1 MKAFK
6 AYDIRGV
13 YGEDFDKTAVYR
25 IGYFLPRLFG
35 ASVIA
40 VGRDARISSPEIAE
54 TLLQGITDSG
64 ADVDF
69 YDLATTPFMYWVT
82 ARQGYETSVMITA
95 SHNPKSHN
103 GLKISSKNAA
113 PVGYDTGL
121 KQLEEWVESET
132 PTPVVAKGKINDCCT
147 KLKKEYLDFQRQYV
161 GDLSNLKIVAD
172 CSNGMANL
180 FVKELLPQSTVYLAD
195 TIDGTFPCHEPN
207 PLEPANIVALQQKV
221 RETKAD
227 IGLIYDG
234 DADRVMFVDE
244 NANFVSPDLM
254 IGLLATRLLKGNS
267 HAKVLQDIRTS
278 KAVAELISELG
289 GEPCIWRV
297 GRAYAAAKLREID
310 GLFGGEL
317 AGHYYFRD
325 FYYSDSGIMASLLI
339 LSIIAEE
346 RRAGKTFSQ
355 VMSAIARYKNSG
367 EINFI
372 IDKKAEAME
381 VVKNHFCNTEKP
393 TRFLDF
399 DGYRV
404 EFARWWFNIRPSNTE
419 PYLRLILE
427 ADTDEL
433 LEQKTAE
440 IRQILAPFIADKKA

>member
-13 YGEDFDKTAVYR
+13 YGADFDRDAVYR
-25 IGYFLPRLFG
+25 IGFFLPRLFG
-35 ASVIA
+35 AGTIA
-40 VGRDARISSPEIAE
+40 VGCDARLSSPEISQ

-69 YDLATTPFMYWVT
+69 FGLSSTPFMYWVT

-95 SHNPKSHN
+95 SHNPKNHN
-103 GLKISSKNAA
+103 GLKISAKNAA
-113 PVGYDTGL
+113 PVGYDNGL
-121 KQLEEWVESET
+121 NKLEHWVETET
-132 PTPVVAKGKINDCCT
+132 PQPAPQKGTVKNMEGMLTND
-147 KLKKEYLDFQRQYV
+147 YLAFQRRYL
-161 GDLSNLKIVAD
+161 GNLDGLRMVVD

-180 FVKELLPQSTVYLAD
+180 FVKDILPDNTTFIAD
-195 TIDGTFPCHEPN
+195 TIDGNFPCHEPN

-221 RETKAD
+221 IEENAD
-227 IGLIYDG
+227 IGVIYDG

-244 NANFVSPDLM
+244 NADFVSPDLM
-254 IGLLATRLLKGNS
+254 IGLLATHFLKNDGCR
-267 HAKVLQDIRTS
+267 HKVLQDIRTS
-278 KAVAELISELG
+278 KAVAELIAELG
-289 GEPCIWRV
+289 GEPYIWRV
-297 GRAYAAAKLREID
+297 GRAYAATKLREID

-339 LSIIAEE
+339 LTIIAEQK
-346 RRAGKTFSQ
+346 RKGKTFSQ
-355 VMSAIARYKNSG
+355 VMAGIARYKNSG
-367 EINFI
+367 EINFT
-372 IDKKAEAME
+372 IDKKQEAMDL
-381 VVKNHFCNTEKP
+381 VKNHFCNIEKP

-404 EFARWWFNIRPSNTE
+404 EYPHWWFNIRPSNTE

-433 LEQKTAE
+433 LTQKTDE
-440 IRQILAPFIADKKA
+440 IKQLLNPFICK

>member
-13 YGEDFDKTAVYR
+13 YGVDFDRDAVYR

-35 ASVIA
+35 AKTIA

-64 ADVDF
+64 ANVDF
-69 YDLATTPFMYWVT
+69 YDLATTPFVYWIT

-95 SHNPKSHN
+95 SHNPKNHN
-103 GLKISSKNAA
+103 GLKISAKEAA

-121 KQLEEWVESET
+121 NKLEHWVENET
-132 PTPVVAKGKINDCCT
+132 PVPVATKGSVRDCGSM
-147 KLKKEYLDFQRQYV
+147 LKKEYLDFQRQYL
-161 GDLSNLKIVAD
+161 GDLSGLKMVVD

-180 FVKELLPQSTVYLAD
+180 FVKQLLPDSVIYLAD
-195 TIDGTFPCHEPN
+195 NIDGTFPCHEPN
-207 PLEPANIVALQQKV
+207 PLEPANIVALKQKV
-221 RETKAD
+221 RETHAD
-227 IGLIYDG
+227 IGVIYDG

-244 NANFVSPDLM
+244 NAQFVSPDLM
-254 IGLLATRLLKGNS
+254 IGLLATHFLKNDGS
-267 HAKVLQDIRTS
+267 RPKVLQDIRTS
-278 KAVAELISELG
+278 KAVAELIDELG

-297 GRAYAAAKLREID
+297 GRAYAAKKLHEID

-339 LSIIAEE
+339 LSIIAEHHRKGE
-346 RRAGKTFSQ
+346 SFSQ
-355 VMSAIARYKNSG
+355 VMGKIARYKNSG
-367 EINFI
+367 EINFT

-381 VVKNHFCNTEKP
+381 MVKNHFCDAEKP

-404 EFARWWFNIRPSNTE
+404 EYPHWWFNIRPSNTE

-433 LEQKTAE
+433 LAQKTDE
-440 IRQILAPFIADKKA
+440 IKQLLNPFICK

>member
-13 YGEDFDKTAVYR
+13 YGTDFDKEAVYR
-25 IGYFLPRLFG
+25 MGFFLPRLFG
-35 ASVIA
+35 ARLIA
-40 VGRDARISSPEIAE
+40 VGCDARLSSPEISQ

-64 ADVDF
+64 ADADF
-69 YDLATTPFMYWVT
+69 YDLSTTPFMYWVT

-95 SHNPKSHN
+95 SHNPKNHN
-103 GLKISSKNAA
+103 GLKISAKNAA

-121 KQLEEWVESET
+121 NKLEHWVENET
-132 PTPVVAKGKINDCCT
+132 PVPVANKGKVNDCSN
-147 KLKKEYLDFQRQYV
+147 KLKKEYLDFQRQYL
-161 GDLSNLKIVAD
+161 GDLSGLKMVVD

-180 FVKELLPQSTVYLAD
+180 FVKELLPDSVIYLAD

-221 RETKAD
+221 RETHAD
-227 IGLIYDG
+227 IGVIYDG

-244 NANFVSPDLM
+244 NGNFVSPDLM
-254 IGLLATRLLKGNS
+254 IGLLATRMLKGNAG
-267 HAKVLQDIRTS
+267 AKVLQDIRTS
-278 KAVAELISELG
+278 KAVAELIAELG

-297 GRAYAAAKLREID
+297 GRAYAAKKLRDID

-346 RRAGKTFSQ
+346 HRNGKSFSQ
-355 VMSAIARYKNSG
+355 VMGKIARYKNSG
-367 EINFI
+367 EINFT
-372 IDKKAEAME
+372 IDKKQEAME
-381 VVKNHFCNTEKP
+381 VVKDHFCNAEQP

-404 EFARWWFNIRPSNTE
+404 EYQHWWFNIRPSNTE

-433 LEQKTAE
+433 LAQKTDE
-440 IRQILAPFIADKKA
+440 IKRLLAPFICK

>member
-13 YGEDFDKTAVYR
+13 YGTDFDRDAVYR
-25 IGYFLPRLFG
+25 IGFFLPRLFG
-35 ASVIA
+35 AKTIA
-40 VGRDARISSPEIAE
+40 VGCDARLSSPEISQ

-64 ADVDF
+64 ADVH
-69 YDLATTPFMYWVT
+69 YYGLSTTPFMYWVT
-82 ARQGYETSVMITA
+82 ARNGYETSVMITA
-95 SHNPKSHN
+95 SHNPKNHN
-103 GLKISSKNAA
+103 GLKISAKNAA
-113 PVGYDTGL
+113 PVGYDNGLNKLEQWVETETPNPVANKGAVTNLEGTLKNEYLSFQKRYLGQLDGL
-121 KQLEEWVESET
+121 KM
-132 PTPVVAKGKINDCCT
+132 VV
-147 KLKKEYLDFQRQYV
+147 
-161 GDLSNLKIVAD
+161 D

-180 FVKELLPQSTVYLAD
+180 FVKELLPHDVTYIAD
-195 TIDGTFPCHEPN
+195 TIDGNFPCHEPN
-207 PLEPANIVALQQKV
+207 PLEPANIVALQQRV
-221 RETKAD
+221 LETHAD
-227 IGLIYDG
+227 IGVIYDG

-244 NANFVSPDLM
+244 NAHFVSPDLM
-254 IGLLATRLLKGNS
+254 IGLLATHLLKNNGS
-267 HAKVLQDIRTS
+267 RPKVLQDIRTS
-278 KAVAELISELG
+278 KAVAELIDELG

-339 LSIIAEE
+339 LSIIAQRHRDGES
-346 RRAGKTFSQ
+346 FSQ
-355 VMSAIARYKNSG
+355 VMASIARYKNSG
-367 EINFI
+367 EINFT
-372 IDKKAEAME
+372 IDRKQEAMDL
-381 VVKNHFCNTEKP
+381 VKNHFCNAEKP

-404 EFARWWFNIRPSNTE
+404 EYPHWWFNIRPSNTE

-433 LEQKTAE
+433 LAQKTAE
-440 IRQILAPFIADKKA
+440 IKQLLNPFICK